1 MQSMAFQRTLDGVTH
16 ADARTRVEAALKEN
30 GFGVITEIDVR
41 STIKE
46 KLGKDFRNY
55 SILGACNPEI
65 AHRALEQRPEIGL
78 LLPCNVVVTENET
91 GSSEVWI
98 ADPAA
103 MIQFVPDA
111 AGLEGL
117 MEEAR
122 QRLRRT
128 IESL

>member
-1 MQSMAFQRTLDGVTH
+1 MAFQRTLDGVTH

>member
-117 MEEAR
+117 MEQAR
-122 QRLRRT
+122 QRLRST

>member
-1 MQSMAFQRTLDGVTH
+1 MQSMAFQRTLDGVSH
-16 ADARTRVEAALKEN
+16 AEARSRVEAALKEN

-78 LLPCNVVVTENET
+78 LLPCNVVVSDNDS
-91 GSSEVWI
+91 GGSEVWI
-98 ADPAA
+98 VDPAA
-103 MIQFVPDA
+103 MIQFVPDQT
-111 AGLEGL
+111 GLEEL
-117 MEEAR
+117 MQEAR
-122 QRLRRT
+122 HRLEKT
-128 IESL
+128 IHSI